1 MRMSEEQWKRLVESG
16 ATFERIPPNSDK
28 AVCKK
33 IAEEGVKRLQE
44 RGLISDEATRKRV
57 AEEDVK
63 LFLARGLTAPT
74 PKGKP

>member
-1 MRMSEEQWKRLVESG
+1 MRMSAEQWKRLVDSG

-28 AVCKK
+28 ATCKRV
-33 IAEEGVKRLQE
+33 AEEGVKLLLE

-57 AEEDVK
+57 AEEQVK
-63 LFLARGLTAPT
+63 LFLASGLTAPT